1 MVDTWLK
8 ICGSA
13 VALVLILCLTGVA
26 YPFVKETAFMVG
38 VCLFVLC
45 TLMVC
50 AIANKLNIIVRN

>member
-1 MVDTWLK
+1 M
-8 ICGSA
+8 
-13 VALVLILCLTGVA
+13 VLILCLTGVA